1 MSVSVDNIA
10 EKTFDNFKKI
20 TPALVAVAILT
31 GLVLFLPENLLKKMS
46 LDELPVLWNRI
57 IGIVFLLSVALIS
70 TMIVFSLISHITEK
84 RRNKRI
90 RVNLKKK
97 LQTLSPRQK
106 AIVIQLMR
114 SDDKTITLDK
124 NSGDT
129 IYLVNNLFLHMP
141 EQAFTLGW
149 NNKMILTYVP
159 QPWLLDLYNEEP
171 ELFQ

>member
-149 NNKMILTYVP
+149 NNEMILTYVP

-171 ELFQ
+171 ELFR

>member
-1 MSVSVDNIA
+1 MGALTDSIS

-31 GLVLFLPENLLKKMS
+31 GLLLFLPQNVLEKMN
-46 LDELPVLWNRI
+46 LDELPVLWSRI
-57 IGIVFLLSVALIS
+57 IGIVFLLSVALVI
-70 TMIVFSLISHITEK
+70 TIVVFSAISQFSSKI
-84 RRNKRI
+84 RNKRI
-90 RVNLKKK
+90 RKNLKKK
-97 LQTLSPRQK
+97 YQMLSPRQR
-106 AIVIQLMR
+106 AIILQVLK
-114 SDDKTITLDK
+114 SGDKTISLDK

-149 NNKMILTYVP
+149 NNEMILTYVP

-171 ELFQ
+171 ELFR

>member
-1 MSVSVDNIA
+1 MSVSVDSIA

-20 TPALVAVAILT
+20 TPALVAVAILS
-31 GLVLFLPENLLKKMS
+31 GLLLFLPESILKKMS

-70 TMIVFSLISHITEK
+70 TMIVFSVISHITEK
-84 RRNKRI
+84 RRNMRI

-106 AIVIQLMR
+106 AIIVQLLR
-114 SDDKTITLDK
+114 SEDKTISLDK

-149 NNKMILTYVP
+149 NNEMILTYVP
-159 QPWLLDLYNEEP
+159 QPWLLDLYYEEP
-171 ELFQ
+171 ELFN

>member
-1 MSVSVDNIA
+1 MGALADSIS

-31 GLVLFLPENLLKKMS
+31 GLLLFLPQNVLEKMN
-46 LDELPVLWNRI
+46 LDELPVLWSRI
-57 IGIVFLLSVALIS
+57 IGIVFLLSVALVI
-70 TMIVFSLISHITEK
+70 TIVVFSAISQFSSKI
-84 RRNKRI
+84 RNKRI
-90 RVNLKKK
+90 RKNLKKK
-97 LQTLSPRQK
+97 YQMLSPRQR
-106 AIVIQLMR
+106 AIILQVLK
-114 SDDKTITLDK
+114 SGDKTISLDK

-149 NNKMILTYVP
+149 NNEMILTYVP

-171 ELFQ
+171 DLFR